1 MEGLQPTVGRS
12 LLDNECNTRDQYSV
26 VEQAL
31 IEKLVLLKQQDVNQQ
46 NSVRLCFIESLIHR
60 SLEQREGVRERLLT
74 KAQLALDAY
83 EIVFDE
89 LTAEAATEKT
99 AIEKTTTEKTTIDKV
114 TTEQV
119 SKLPLVKSSSV
130 VLALSNLRKVLADD
144 AVVENTVT
152 GFGGDGSIADAV
164 ENGDT
169 AINFAEQLTQQEQVL
184 LNNKTQKST
193 HSTPLPRLK
202 AGVAYQQFQHQQ
214 RVDHFIDS
222 AFNETPENPGPL
234 NPEILAIKLL
244 RQINDLSPAYISRYV
259 GYFETLQWL
268 TQEIPPAPKQKK

>member
-1 MEGLQPTVGRS
+1 MEGLQPLVDQPLVGR
-12 LLDNECNTRDQYSV
+12 ECSTRDQYSV

-31 IEKLVLLKQQDVNQQ
+31 IEKLVLLKQQGVSQQ
-46 NSVRLCFIESLIHR
+46 NSVRLCFIESLIRR
-60 SLEQREGVRERLLT
+60 SLEQRESVRERLLT

-83 EIVFDE
+83 EIAFDK

-99 AIEKTTTEKTTIDKV
+99 ATEKTTTEKTTTEKT
-114 TTEQV
+114 TTEQI
-119 SKLPLVKSSSV
+119 SKLPMVKPSSV
-130 VLALSNLRKVLADD
+130 VLALSSLRKVLADD

-164 ENGDT
+164 EKGDT
-169 AINFAEQLTQQEQVL
+169 AIKFAEQLSQQEQVL
-184 LNNKTQKST
+184 LNNKAQKST
-193 HSTPLPRLK
+193 RSTPLPRLK

-214 RVDHFIDS
+214 RVDQFIDS

-268 TQEIPPAPKQKK
+268 AQEIPPAPKQKK

>member
-1 MEGLQPTVGRS
+1 MEGLQPLADPS
-12 LLDNECNTRDQYSV
+12 LVDKECSTRDQYSV

-31 IEKLVLLKQQDVNQQ
+31 IEKVVLLKQQDVNQQ

-60 SLEQREGVRERLLT
+60 SLEQRESVRERLLT

-83 EIVFDE
+83 EMVFDE
-89 LTAEAATEKT
+89 LTVETATEKT
-99 AIEKTTTEKTTIDKV
+99 TIEKTTTEKTAS
-114 TTEQV
+114 EQV
-119 SKLPLVKSSSV
+119 SKLSLVKPSSV
-130 VLALSNLRKVLADD
+130 VLALSSLRKVLADD

-169 AINFAEQLTQQEQVL
+169 ATNFAEQLSQQEQVL
-184 LNNKTQKST
+184 LNNKAQKST

-244 RQINDLSPAYISRYV
+244 RQINDVSPAYISRYV

-268 TQEIPPAPKQKK
+268 AQEIPPAHKQKK